1 MIVFRSGE
9 HFIARFSLRN
19 KIKSHIVDHKIN
31 MEIAKSKASL
41 TNLEIKE
48 IVEKL
53 QNIPKMYPDQYY
65 RGSGSY
71 NDVRKRFE
79 DNNRIIKEVLE
90 ILKK

>member
-1 MIVFRSGE
+1 
-9 HFIARFSLRN
+9 
-19 KIKSHIVDHKIN
+19 
-31 MEIAKSKASL
+31 MEIARSKASL

-65 RGSGSY
+65 NGSGSY
-71 NDVRKRFE
+71 NDVRRRFE
-79 DNNRIIKEVLE
+79 NNNRIIREVLE